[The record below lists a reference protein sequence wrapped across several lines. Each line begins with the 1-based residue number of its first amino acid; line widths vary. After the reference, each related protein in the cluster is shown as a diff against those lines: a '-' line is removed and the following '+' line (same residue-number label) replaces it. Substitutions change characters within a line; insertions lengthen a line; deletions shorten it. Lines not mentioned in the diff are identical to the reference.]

1 MFEIKNVK
9 ISLKLK
15 ELSLN
20 SVLEYLDVNN
30 QKYKTKSNY
39 IIIESK
45 YIYIVFKPKNRLIT
59 HINVT
64 KISDLSEVDTAVN
77 NLIKEIFPTLEIT
90 VHKVVVDN
98 ITAVFNVNKTVNLPE
113 IIRNKKDLYQITYNN
128 EKFPGMF
135 IKFDVGT
142 LIIFYTGKVIAVGC
156 KTRSNLAVLFDELNK
171 IL

>member
-20 SVLEYLDVNN
+20 TVLEYLDVNN
-30 QKYKTKSNY
+30 CRYKTKSNY
-39 IIIESK
+39 VIIESK

-64 KISDLSEVDTAVN
+64 KISDLSEVDTAVD
-77 NLIKEIFPTLEIT
+77 NLITKIFPTLDII

-113 IIRNKKDLYQITYNN
+113 IIKNNKNFYQITYNN

-142 LIIFYTGKVIAVGC
+142 LIVFYTGKVIAVGC
-156 KTRSNLAVLFDELNK
+156 KNENDLAFLFEELKK